1 MNDTLPASPLFD
13 GLAQWTLRQGLH
25 ETTVSHLVR
34 GFGRRLVSGGIPVS
48 RISIGGMVLHP
59 VFGADDIV
67 WEADHDQVAVSRV
80 ARAVLTA
87 PEFQNAPFF
96 HMASNAIPFYRQSLE
111 EAEPEPNYPLFDRLR
126 AMGITDYFAF
136 FQSYGN
142 TEELLWADLPPGMAG
157 VLGAFST
164 RRAGGFAD
172 LEIGY
177 LKAMSVPLAL
187 AIKAA
192 TTYDLSKAL
201 LDTYLGK
208 YSGGHVLDGLVER
221 GDGRLIDCVLWYCD
235 LRDST
240 RLADETPLDEY
251 LATLND
257 YFDCTAGAVLDHGGE
272 VLKFIGD
279 AVMAIFPVEEGS
291 RPAPDMCRAAL
302 MTAKDAIAR
311 AQRLNG
317 CGPAR
322 ACRTSNSA
330 SRCMW
335 DRSCTAMWA
344 PTGGSISPSSA
355 RPPTKSR
362 ASTACR
368 KNCERRSSLPPPSAK
383 RIPANWWRWAPT
395 KLKASTAA
403 WRRSRR
409 RSWRRR
415 RNRSAPPVL
424 KPASYVWMTISRS
437 SPRVPLNDT
446 LLIGVD
452 RFVIHRAF
460 RAVLAVAALTESG
473 EDIR

>member
-317 CGPAR
+317 VRAGKGLPDVKFGIALHVGQVMYGNVGTDRRLDFTVIGPAANEVAR
-322 ACRTSNSA
+322 LDGLSKKLRTPIVASA
-330 SRCMW
+330 AFSETHPGELVALGTHEVEGI
-335 DRSCTAMWA
+335 DRGLAAFTTPELA
-344 PTGGSISPSSA
+344 P
-355 RPPTKSR
+355 
-362 ASTACR
+362 
-368 KNCERRSSLPPPSAK
+368 
-383 RIPANWWRWAPT
+383 
-395 KLKASTAA
+395 AA
-403 WRRSRR
+403 
-409 RSWRRR
+409 
-415 RNRSAPPVL
+415 
-424 KPASYVWMTISRS
+424 
-437 SPRVPLNDT
+437 
-446 LLIGVD
+446 
-452 RFVIHRAF
+452 
-460 RAVLAVAALTESG
+460 E
-473 EDIR
+473 

>member
-1 MNDTLPASPLFD
+1 MTDTLPASPLFD
-13 GLAQWTLRQGLH
+13 GLAQWTLQQGLH
-25 ETTVSHLVR
+25 ESTVSDLVQ

-59 VFGADDIV
+59 VFGAADIV
-67 WEADHDQVAVSRV
+67 WEADHDQVAVNRV
-80 ARAVLTA
+80 PRGVLTA

-96 HMASNAIPFYRQSLE
+96 HMASNGIPFYRQSLE
-111 EAEPEPNYPLFDRLR
+111 EVEPEPNYPLFDRLR
-126 AMGITDYFAF
+126 ASGITDYFAF

-172 LEIGY
+172 LEIEY

-187 AIKAA
+187 AVKAA

-240 RLADETPLDEY
+240 RLADETPLDDY

-279 AVMAIFPVEEGS
+279 AVMAIFPVEAGS

-311 AQRLNG
+311 AQRLNETRAG
-317 CGPAR
+317 KGLPEIKFGIALHVGQVMYGNVGTDRRLDFTVIGPAANEVAR
-322 ACRTSNSA
+322 LDGLSKKLQTPIVASA
-330 SRCMW
+330 SFNDESPEELTALGTHEVQGI
-335 DRSCTAMWA
+335 DRGLAAFTAPELA
-344 PTGGSISPSSA
+344 PAPAAGS
-355 RPPTKSR
+355 
-362 ASTACR
+362 
-368 KNCERRSSLPPPSAK
+368 
-383 RIPANWWRWAPT
+383 AN
-395 KLKASTAA
+395 
-403 WRRSRR
+403 
-409 RSWRRR
+409 
-415 RNRSAPPVL
+415 
-424 KPASYVWMTISRS
+424 
-437 SPRVPLNDT
+437 
-446 LLIGVD
+446 
-452 RFVIHRAF
+452 
-460 RAVLAVAALTESG
+460 
-473 EDIR
+473 